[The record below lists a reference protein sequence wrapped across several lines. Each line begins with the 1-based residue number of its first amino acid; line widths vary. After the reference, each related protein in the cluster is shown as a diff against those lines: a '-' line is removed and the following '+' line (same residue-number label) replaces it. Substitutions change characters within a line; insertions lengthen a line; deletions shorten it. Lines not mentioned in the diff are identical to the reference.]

1 MYGMNFVIKNTEIL
15 VRAMWY
21 SSHMKEQADPVCVI
35 VSSQCSL
42 GREVALCP
50 LLEKRAVPSPLVL
63 KNSVLLNTKVTG
75 CHQTE
80 AGINW

>member
-1 MYGMNFVIKNTEIL
+1 MNFVIENTEIPAG
-15 VRAMWY
+15 AMWY
-21 SSHMKEQADPVCVI
+21 SSHMKEQADPVYVI
-35 VSSQCSL
+35 VSFQGSL

-50 LLEKRAVPSPLVL
+50 LLKKRAVPSLLVL
-63 KNSVLLNTKVTG
+63 KNSIVLNTKVIG